1 MRILPEGKR
10 TTSDC
15 DKRLYKAS
23 FHGYFARESAW
34 LNKVQSD
41 FDDHSQKRLPL
52 QRYQPASSPEQTN
65 NMASPHTTK
74 RLRIG
79 VDVGGT
85 NTDGVIIDPSQATSP
100 NKGILAYHKA
110 PTTTNPSDGINAA
123 ITHMFTSQDPPI
135 SPADVASVT
144 IGTTHFVNAVVER
157 DANRLCRVAVL
168 RLAGPFGKHAPPCV
182 DWPDDMREL
191 VLGYWASV
199 EGGLEVDGVLIRELD
214 EAGVREQCGV
224 IKDKGIRAVVV
235 NGVFSPID
243 TAHRQEERAAEIAR
257 EVLGAGADVV
267 LSKEVANLGFLEREN
282 AAILNA
288 AILPFARRTIRSFQD
303 PVRKLGL
310 DCPVFVTQN
319 DGTLLAGEVAARLP
333 IRTFSSGPTNS
344 MRGAAFLIQGGE
356 EQQEGQA
363 MMVVDIGGTTTD
375 IGLLLANGFPRQQA
389 AYSELAGVRMNF
401 SCPDIKS
408 IGLGGGSIIRKGAN
422 GRPTTVG
429 PDSVGYKLTE
439 EAVVFG
445 GSVLTTTDA
454 TVLARPDVKIG
465 NPSLVQGKLTG
476 DELSETTAIIKQKLE
491 KVIDMMKTSPED
503 LPVLLVGGGAVI
515 SPDELKGA
523 SKVLKPRYS
532 EVANAIGAAM
542 ARVSAVVDTVKST
555 ETKSTK
561 QLLDEISAEVTEKTV
576 AAGAS
581 RESVKVVEM
590 ETLPLQYIA
599 NKTRFIVR
607 AAGDF
612 DFSRTDLATVPPAND
627 DQDQSTNDMNQYEKR
642 ARTNGTPSA
651 EPNGTPEKPA
661 ARREE
666 ANDADPATYRPTVK
680 NRVWLINE
688 TDLTWISTGCYI
700 LGTGGGGSPYSHMV
714 RLRSMLRAG
723 AVVRVVSPDDLADDD
738 RVGCGGGMG
747 SPTVGIEKLA
757 GDEMMQ
763 AQEELRRILPVDK
776 RATHMIA
783 LEIGGGNGLQ
793 GMILGASGNMDV
805 PCVDG
810 DWMGRAYPTK
820 WQTTPVVFNER
831 QPIFCPLSMCDG
843 NGNTI
848 IMTSATSDLQVER
861 ALRAAISQ
869 MGSHAGCAEGPV
881 SGAETRRWA
890 VEHTIS
896 AAWRIGRAVE
906 KARRANIVDEVAEEI
921 VKEVGGVWA
930 ARVLWKGK
938 IVGVTRTLRMGHV
951 YGECLI
957 EGMDVAE
964 AKEGDTG
971 ALKSGQGRSRFE
983 GLIKIPF
990 KNENIAAIKVR
1001 RQENNGGDSSE
1012 ALEKQEDVLCI
1023 VPDLIS
1029 VIDAQNGEAI
1039 GTPEY
1044 RYGLLVT
1051 VLGIAASDRWTGS
1064 ERGIEIG
1071 GPEGFGIH
1079 HLKYQPLGKFVKP
1092 VSVIDEFD
1100 TSD

>member
-1 MRILPEGKR
+1 
-10 TTSDC
+10 
-15 DKRLYKAS
+15 
-23 FHGYFARESAW
+23 
-34 LNKVQSD
+34 
-41 FDDHSQKRLPL
+41 
-52 QRYQPASSPEQTN
+52 
-65 NMASPHTTK
+65 MAAPHTSK

-85 NTDGVIIDPSQATSP
+85 NTDGVIIDPSQASSP
-100 NKGILAYHKA
+100 NKGILAHHKA

-123 ITHMFTSQDPPI
+123 ITHMFTASDPPI
-135 SPADVASVT
+135 DPADVASVT

-157 DANRLCRVAVL
+157 DAARLCRVAVL
-168 RLAGPFGKHAPPCV
+168 RIAGPFGKHAPPCV
-182 DWPDDMREL
+182 DWPDDMRDL
-191 VLGYWASV
+191 ILGYWASV
-199 EGGLEVDGVLIRELD
+199 DGGLEVDGNLIRELD
-214 EAGVREQCGV
+214 EGAVREQCRRIGGE
-224 IKDKGIRAVVV
+224 GIRAVVV

-243 TAHRQEERAAEIAR
+243 TVHRQEERAAEIVA
-257 EVLGAGADVV
+257 EVLGGDVDVV

-288 AILPFARRTIRSFQD
+288 AILPFARKTIRSFQD

-310 DCPVFVTQN
+310 DCPVFITQN
-319 DGTLLAGEVAARLP
+319 DGTLLAGEIAARLP

-344 MRGAAFLIQGGE
+344 MRGAAFLIQGE

-408 IGLGGGSIIRKGAN
+408 IGLGGGSIIRKGAS
-422 GRPTTVG
+422 GKQTTVG
-429 PDSVGYKLTE
+429 PDSVGYKLIE

-445 GSVLTTTDA
+445 GGVLTTTDA
-454 TVLARPDVKIG
+454 TVLARPDVQIG
-465 NPSLVQGKLTG
+465 DPSLVQGKLTA
-476 DELSETTAIIKQKLE
+476 DELSETRAIIKQKLE
-491 KVIDMMKTSPED
+491 KVIDIMKTSPED

-555 ETKSTK
+555 ESKSTQK
-561 QLLDEISAEVTEKTV
+561 LLDEISAEAIEKTV

-581 RESVKVVEM
+581 LESVKIVEM

-612 DFSRTDLATVPPAND
+612 DFSRTDFATVLSTGEQDPAI
-627 DQDQSTNDMNQYEKR
+627 NDMDQYEKR
-642 ARTNGTPSA
+642 ARTDGSTSTEPGGTEKTKPKPKPGQGAADVDPS
-651 EPNGTPEKPA
+651 
-661 ARREE
+661 
-666 ANDADPATYRPTVK
+666 TYRPTVE
-680 NRVWLINE
+680 NRVWVINE
-688 TDLTWISTGCYI
+688 TDVTWISTGCYI

-714 RLRSMLRAG
+714 RLRQLIRAG
-723 AVVRVVSPDDLADDD
+723 AVVRVVSPDDLADTD

-757 GDEMMQ
+757 GDEMVQ
-763 AQEELRRILPVDK
+763 AQEELARILPADK

-793 GMILGASGNMDV
+793 GMILGASSNMDL

-831 QPIFCPLSMCDG
+831 QPVFCPLSMCDG

-906 KARRANIVDEVAEEI
+906 KARRANMVDEVAEEI
-921 VKEVGGVWA
+921 VKEVGGSEA

-938 IVGVTRTLRMGHV
+938 IVGVTRTLRMGHI
-951 YGECLI
+951 YGECLV

-964 AKEGDTG
+964 AKERDTG
-971 ALKSGQGRSRFE
+971 GLEKNHGRSRFE
-983 GLIKIPF
+983 GVIKIPF

-1001 RQENNGGDSSE
+1001 GHETNGDDSE

-1092 VSVIDEFD
+1092 ISVIDEFD
-1100 TSD
+1100 RSD